1 MINAAVISIGDELL
15 IGQTIN
21 TNASWLGEKL
31 NINGIKNSLVITTSD
46 EAHAITSSLDYAL
59 KNSDIVLLTGGLG
72 PTKDDITKK
81 TLCTYFGGELH
92 RNETIYSL
100 IKDYFEKRD
109 RPFLESNM
117 ELAMMPNN
125 CEVIINK
132 KGTAAGMLWKKNNK
146 IIVSM
151 PGVPYEMKNMM
162 EENIFPL
169 LKKKFTTE
177 TIVHKTL
184 MVAGLGE
191 SIIAEKI
198 KSVEDNLPN
207 YIKLA
212 YLPNLGILR
221 LRLTGQGNDP
231 KLLNERIDL
240 EAEKIKS
247 LLPGY
252 YYGDDEIRIAQTIQ
266 DFFITHDLKLGLAE
280 SCSGG
285 DISAEIVK
293 IAGSSQYYKGSI
305 VAYDYDIKEQIL
317 EVDAALIQDKG
328 AVSED
333 VVLAMAKNA
342 RKKLNADYAI
352 GVSGIAGPSG
362 GLPEKPVGTVWM
374 GFSSKNKSFAKK
386 LIFPLDREKNIRLTT
401 NYALFNLLRFVKEEV

>member
-1 MINAAVISIGDELL
+1 M
-15 IGQTIN
+15 
-21 TNASWLGEKL
+21 
-31 NINGIKNSLVITTSD
+31 NGIKNSLVVTTSD
-46 EAHAITSSLDYAL
+46 EASAIKSSLDYAL

-81 TLCTYFGGELH
+81 TLCDYFGGKLV
-92 RNETIYSL
+92 RNDTIYNL
-100 IKDYFEKRD
+100 IKAYFEKRD

-117 ELAMMPNN
+117 ELAMMPDN

-132 KGTAAGMLWKKNNK
+132 KGTAAGMLWQKNNQ
-146 IIVSM
+146 IIASM

-169 LKKKFTTE
+169 LKHKYATNS
-177 TIVHKTL
+177 IVHKTL

-198 KSVEDNLPN
+198 KSVEENLPEF
-207 YIKLA
+207 IKLA

-221 LRLTGQGNDP
+221 LRLTGNGSDRS
-231 KLLNERIDL
+231 LLEEKIKV
-240 EAEKIKS
+240 EAEKIKA
-247 LLPGY
+247 LLKGY
-252 YYGDDEIRIAQTIQ
+252 YYAEDEKRIAETIQ
-266 DFFITHDLKLGLAE
+266 DLFIANNLKLGLAE

-293 IAGSSQYYKGSI
+293 IAGSSKYYKGSI

-317 EVDAALIQDKG
+317 EVDNMLIQEKG

-333 VVLAMAKNA
+333 VVITMATNA

-374 GFSSKNKSFAKK
+374 GFSSKNKAFAKK

-401 NYALFNLLRFVKEEV
+401 NYALINLLKFVKEELVF